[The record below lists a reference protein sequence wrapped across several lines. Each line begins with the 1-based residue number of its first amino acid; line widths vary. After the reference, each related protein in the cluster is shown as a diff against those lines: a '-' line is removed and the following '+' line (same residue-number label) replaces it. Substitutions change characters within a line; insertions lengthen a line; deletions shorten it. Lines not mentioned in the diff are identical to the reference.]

1 MAEARDERAITDT
14 APRGTL
20 NETRWDEVIAV
31 AAQVF
36 GEKGYRGATLQ
47 DIASRLGMLKGSLY
61 YYIQSKEDLL
71 FEILLR
77 AHQKGVEFVTEPEV
91 VRRATPPARMEWLIR
106 NWMTGLESLPPALQI
121 SESDMGHL
129 QGPRRTEIV
138 ALRRQIRSVPREIIA
153 AGVAD
158 GSFRADVDP
167 SLATVTIMTLLN
179 STSRWYRVGG
189 RVDWQQLVDW
199 YVALVMGGLRSGGT
213 PEPDRGQFEAP
224 TRIKR

>member
-1 MAEARDERAITDT
+1 MTETRDERATTDT

-20 NETRWDEVIAV
+20 NGTRWDEVL
-31 AAQVF
+31 AAAAEVF

-71 FEILLR
+71 FEILVR

-91 VRRATPPARMEWLIR
+91 VRSATPAHRMEWLIR
-106 NWMTGLESLPPALQI
+106 NWMTGVESLPPALQI
-121 SESDMGHL
+121 SDADMGHL
-129 QGPRRTEIV
+129 QGARRTAIA
-138 ALRRQIRSVPREIIA
+138 ALRRQIRSVPREIIE

-167 SLATVTIMTLLN
+167 SLATVTIMSMLN
-179 STSRWYRVGG
+179 STPRWSRVGG
-189 RVDWQQLVDW
+189 GADWQQVVDW
-199 YVALVMGGLRSGGT
+199 YVELVIGGLRFGSN
-213 PEPDRGQFEAP
+213 PER
-224 TRIKR
+224 TRR